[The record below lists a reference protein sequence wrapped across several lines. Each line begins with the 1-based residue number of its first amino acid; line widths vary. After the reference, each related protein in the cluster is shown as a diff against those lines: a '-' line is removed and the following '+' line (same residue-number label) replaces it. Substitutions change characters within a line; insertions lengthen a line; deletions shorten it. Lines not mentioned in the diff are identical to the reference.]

1 MIEHLTLET
10 FKEKIMDFD
19 TQTFK
24 NDKPL
29 IIKFGQDSWCQP
41 CKVYKPIF
49 ETVSN
54 EIKNVIFYSVDVED
68 EIEISE
74 IFSIK
79 SIPTT
84 VIINTKG
91 EKTTFSG
98 MTQKIKLLEYIN
110 SNL

>member
-24 NDKPL
+24 NDKP
-29 IIKFGQDSWCQP
+29 IILKFSQDSWCIP
-41 CKVYKPIF
+41 CKTYKPIF

-54 EIKNVIFYSVDVED
+54 EIKDMIFYSVDVED

-91 EKTTFSG
+91 EKTSFSG
-98 MTQKIKLLEYIN
+98 MTQKNALIEKIN